1 METVEEIAESIKET
15 FRDIEHRQIN
25 KILYC
30 EECNNIEKLET
41 VDEVLDR
48 LKILIEEIESS
59 LAH

>member
-15 FRDIEHRQIN
+15 FENIEHRQIN

-30 EECNNIEKLET
+30 EECSNMEKLEI

-59 LAH
+59 LEH